1 MELKALL
8 KESCVCVGG
17 GGVHFNTL
25 CTHNFWIYLRTLKMP
40 ESVLSLRIKLVSIQY
55 VDT

>member
-1 MELKALL
+1 
-8 KESCVCVGG
+8 VWGG
-17 GGVHFNTL
+17 GGGGGAPPQHFNTL